1 MPIKV
6 MLDPNGNNRGSG
18 FVAFSTPEEASQAAT
33 CRDEWE
39 DGCQQ
44 TSLCCTCSAERRQKG
59 QVAGEGYS
67 FLHDLR
73 CIDTENSQQE
83 KTVITGWSVHFLY
96 RGCTKH
102 LSFHANILCDSCR
115 ESIFLHL
122 DDLGKENLL
131 ENWVRRVPLSSLI
144 SSMLSGK
151 VVEDFAAENV
161 VYLEL
166 RTTPKIKRDMNQ
178 TKETSIWRRQGRR
191 EFRVTYLCT
200 DRETKQAFAC
210 KSISKKKLPT
220 TVDVEDVRQEVAI
233 MSTLPEHPNI
243 VKLCATY
250 EDHEAVHL
258 VMELCEGR
266 GLFDRIVARGHY
278 SE

>member
-1 MPIKV
+1 MICALCSPKKAVIYWRPAATHPLLDRAFAHCPRRKLEDRRKLGFFLSLIILAAVDFVPYLLNWEIPHLPIRISMEETEDKSKV
-6 MLDPNGNNRGSG
+6 MNWWVSMPKVELHAHLNGSIRN
-18 FVAFSTPEEASQAAT
+18 ST
-33 CRDEWE
+33 
-39 DGCQQ
+39 
-44 TSLCCTCSAERRQKG
+44 
-59 QVAGEGYS
+59 
-67 FLHDLR
+67 
-73 CIDTENSQQE
+73 
-83 KTVITGWSVHFLY
+83 
-96 RGCTKH
+96 
-102 LSFHANILCDSCR
+102 
-115 ESIFLHL
+115 
-122 DDLGKENLL
+122 LL
-131 ENWVRRVPLSSLI
+131 ELARELGEKGTIVFSDFQH
-144 SSMLSGK
+144 

-220 TVDVEDVRQEVAI
+220 TVDVEDVRREVAI

-258 VMELCEGR
+258 VMELCEGG